1 LSADSRFSEE
11 HPEISPDGG
20 WTAFDSSESG
30 QREVYVQPLPAGPK
44 RQVSIGG
51 GQMPVW
57 NRNGSEL
64 FYAARDG
71 MLTSVTLRLA
81 AGRVE
86 IAEPQPLFLLRL
98 GVGGEL
104 QFHRHPYDVSPDGQR
119 FLVIRRAPEID
130 ADGAVV
136 VTNWT
141 ALLGRT
147 R

>member
-1 LSADSRFSEE
+1 LSGDSRFSEE
-11 HPEISPDGG
+11 HPEISPDGR

-57 NRNGSEL
+57 NRKGSQL

-71 MLTSVTLRLA
+71 MLMSAAMRLA
-81 AGRVE
+81 EGHLEVGE
-86 IAEPQPLFLLRL
+86 QQPLFPLRL
-98 GVGGEL
+98 GIGGEL
-104 QFHRHPYDVSPDGQR
+104 PFIHHPYDVSPDGQR
-119 FLVIRRAPEID
+119 FLVIRRAPDTE
-130 ADGAVV
+130 AESAVV

-141 ALLGRT
+141 AVLGKAR
-147 R
+147 